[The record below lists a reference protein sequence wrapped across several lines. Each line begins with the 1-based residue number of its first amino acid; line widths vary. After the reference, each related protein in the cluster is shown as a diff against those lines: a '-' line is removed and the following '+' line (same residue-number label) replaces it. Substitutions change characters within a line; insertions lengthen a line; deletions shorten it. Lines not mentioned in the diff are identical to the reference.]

1 VASLHPRSSA
11 CICGFLLLA
20 GCATAVEKGETTA
33 LTGFD
38 LVSMTDQMAAGIGS
52 DPEVNAAVA
61 GGPVSIVVMPVV
73 NELTAEVIPR
83 GQAVAFTGRVRVL
96 LAKNTPG
103 KYTWVMNRD
112 AFYDLQKRERDLRID
127 AGPSPDRVNPQYAL
141 TARFSNI
148 INEDQ
153 KRRDSFYLCVFEL
166 TSVVDGSILWSGSYE
181 VKKQAVKGF
190 LD

>member
-1 VASLHPRSSA
+1 VS
-11 CICGFLLLA
+11 ICGLLLLS

-38 LVSMTDQMAAGIGS
+38 LVRMTDSMAAGIGG
-52 DPEVNAAVA
+52 DPDVNGVVAA
-61 GGPVSIVVMPVV
+61 GPVSIVVMPVV

-83 GQAVAFTGRVRVL
+83 GQAVAFTGRVRAL

-112 AFYDLQKRERDLRID
+112 AFYDLQKRERDLKID

-148 INEDQ
+148 LSEDK
-153 KRRDSFYLCVFEL
+153 KRRDSFYVCVFEL
-166 TSVVDGSILWSGSYE
+166 SSVTDGSILWTGSYE